1 MRIQRNWWV
10 GELVGQWDGLAEI
23 RQSDEQTSERAS
35 LRRSHQLTSVCFAAT
50 DGRALRCSL
59 IVQEQLAYEPGSR
72 VLCRTLA
79 FPRKEASFKRLR
91 RIINSQIQLV
101 ISSGVP
107 RRDDAILKNRY
118 SFDESRNL
126 SGK

>member
-1 MRIQRNWWV
+1 MRVEVQLLR
-10 GELVGQWDGLAEI
+10 GGEI
-23 RQSDEQTSERAS
+23 RRSDRIS
-35 LRRSHQLTSVCFAAT
+35 LRRIHQLTSVCFATT

-59 IVQEQLAYEPGSR
+59 IVQEQLAYEPGSW
-72 VLCRTLA
+72 VIGRTLA
-79 FPRKEASFKRLR
+79 FPRKEASIKRLR